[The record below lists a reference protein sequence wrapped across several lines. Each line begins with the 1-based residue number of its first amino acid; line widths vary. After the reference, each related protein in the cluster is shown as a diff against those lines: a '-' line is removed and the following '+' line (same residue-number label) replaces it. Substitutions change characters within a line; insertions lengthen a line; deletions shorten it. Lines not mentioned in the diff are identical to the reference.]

1 MNRERRRAV
10 SLENQTTVST
20 KIVLEH
26 GLIFSAQSLGQ
37 LEKEQQNPL
46 NQHTHT
52 HVYKRIQ
59 QIPKIPYNLYIF
71 FVMEKRKKKHY
82 NGNEESG
89 EIQKTKN
96 PPME

>member
-37 LEKEQQNPL
+37 LEKE
-46 NQHTHT
+46 
-52 HVYKRIQ
+52 
-59 QIPKIPYNLYIF
+59 
-71 FVMEKRKKKHY
+71 
-82 NGNEESG
+82 
-89 EIQKTKN
+89 
-96 PPME
+96 